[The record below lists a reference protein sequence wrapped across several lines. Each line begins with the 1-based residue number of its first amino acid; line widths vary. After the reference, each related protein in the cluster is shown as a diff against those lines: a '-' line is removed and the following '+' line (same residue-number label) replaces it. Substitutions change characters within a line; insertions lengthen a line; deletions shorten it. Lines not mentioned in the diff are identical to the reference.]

1 MTSFPDKRA
10 VALIPC
16 YNTRRYIREAVVGL
30 LEQTRPLDL
39 IVVLNDCS
47 TDGFEEEIADL
58 VEAHENLIIHNN
70 PRNLGRSGC
79 RNEGFEQY
87 PADYYILN
95 DADDVSLPERVEKS
109 LAFMEAHPNCG
120 LTGGFV
126 KYIDSKGQEFGQGT
140 QIYCFTKEDSDRYR
154 AGMEPVGMFCS
165 TVCIRGEVITR
176 DGLRFDGSLPA
187 SEDMEMWN
195 LILEKGWDVMAVP
208 EFFTRYRF
216 HGDSICTSQ
225 FIYCKHHHEYVVDR
239 LRRRR
244 SGQPAITLEEYLKQ
258 IRAQGVMAWLR
269 FKYPI
274 YAEYFYRTG
283 GYMLVE
289 KKYIRGAFMFLTSLV
304 MQPYRIRKFIRQ
316 RFGK

>member
-1 MTSFPDKRA
+1 M
-10 VALIPC
+10 
-16 YNTRRYIREAVVGL
+16 GL

-47 TDGFEEEIADL
+47 TDGFEDEISDL
-58 VEAHENLIIHNN
+58 VEKHDHLVIHNN

-109 LAFMEAHPNCG
+109 IAFMEENPDCG

-126 KYIDSKGQEFGQGT
+126 KYIDSKGAEFGQGT
-140 QIYCFTKEDSDRYR
+140 HIFTFTKEDSQRYR
-154 AGMEPVGMFCS
+154 ESLEPIGMFCS
-165 TVCIRGEVITR
+165 TICIRGEVIHR
-176 DGLRFDGSLPA
+176 DGLRFDTTLPA
-187 SEDMEMWN
+187 SEDMELWN
-195 LILEKGWDVMAVP
+195 LILEKGWDVMAIP
-208 EFFTRYRF
+208 EFLSKYRF
-216 HGDSICTSQ
+216 HGDSICTAQ
-225 FIYCKHHHEYVVDR
+225 FIYCKHHHEYVIDR

-244 SGQPAITLEEYLKQ
+244 SGLPPITLEQYLEQIKKQ
-258 IRAQGVMAWLR
+258 GMIAWLR

-289 KKYIRGAFMFLTSLV
+289 KKYIRGALMFATSLV
-304 MQPYRIRKFIRQ
+304 MQPYRIRKFISQ
-316 RFGK
+316 KFGK